1 MEGMKRTLIVVDM
14 QNDFVTG
21 PLGTEE
27 ARAIIPK
34 IKAKIDEYIKTRD
47 EVIFT
52 RDTHDEDYL
61 DTNEGKHLPVPHC
74 IYDTEGWQVVPE
86 LDIPECEHI
95 DKFTFGWPFWARIR
109 DLDSGIHFTRYLQ
122 EIELVGVCT
131 DICVVSNALIL
142 KSMYPRAKIIVDAS
156 CCAGVTPETH
166 KAALTVMKSCQIE
179 VVNEEA

>member
-1 MEGMKRTLIVVDM
+1 MKRTLIVIDM

-27 ARAIIPK
+27 ARAIVPNIE
-34 IKAKIDEYIKTRD
+34 AKIDEYIKNGD

-61 DTNEGKHLPVPHC
+61 NTNEGKHLPVPHC
-74 IYDTEGWQVVPE
+74 IDTTEGWQVIPE

-95 DKFTFGWPFWARIR
+95 EKITFGWPFWRYIM
-109 DLDSGIHFTRYLQ
+109 DWNSGIHYDRYLD

-142 KSMYPRAKIIVDAS
+142 KSMYPQATITVDAS